1 MHVQIIYT
9 AGHPRVASLALTSN
23 SPSEGTPPYSIIL
36 YYGML
41 VKPLDKMYPV
51 GCDDLGA
58 PYQTVGTICI
68 RIRAHLTISW
78 ATNDR
83 PYGITVA
90 DEFTCGAPG
99 SYPRAPSLA
108 LRAIHLG
115 APYGK
120 YCASDKICT
129 TKSNANDM
137 HPINKN
143 GERKTLTV
151 ILHSPFSILNF
162 SRCLETRSAN
172 KAHASE
178 SSPTKTLPQ
187 APSRRPA
194 LRCRSV
200 LRRRQVRR

>member
-1 MHVQIIYT
+1 MRVQIIYT
-9 AGHPRVASLALTSN
+9 AGHPRVASLALTGN
-23 SPSEGTPPYSIIL
+23 SPSEGTPPYRIIL

-78 ATNDR
+78 AANDR

-137 HPINKN
+137 HPIKN

-162 SRCLETRSAN
+162 SRCLETRSAGT
-172 KAHASE
+172 AHASV
-178 SSPTKTLPQ
+178 SSPTKTLSR
-187 APSRRPA
+187 APLRQPA

>member
-1 MHVQIIYT
+1 MRVQIIYT

-78 ATNDR
+78 AANDR

-137 HPINKN
+137 HPIKKRRTENPYGN
-143 GERKTLTV
+143 
-151 ILHSPFSILNF
+151 SPFSIFNF
-162 SRCLETRSAN
+162 SRCLETRSAGT
-172 KAHASE
+172 AHASE
-178 SSPTKTLPQ
+178 SSPTKTL
-187 APSRRPA
+187 
-194 LRCRSV
+194 
-200 LRRRQVRR
+200 

>member
-1 MHVQIIYT
+1 MRVQIIYT

-78 ATNDR
+78 AANDR

-137 HPINKN
+137 HPIKN
-143 GERKTLTV
+143 GEQKTLTV

-172 KAHASE
+172 TAHASE
-178 SSPTKTLPQ
+178 SSPTKTLSRV
-187 APSRRPA
+187 PSRQPA

>member
-1 MHVQIIYT
+1 MGPVCKPFAPYQSFIHTKRDDNACCGRTMFAPTVMRVQIIYT
-9 AGHPRVASLALTSN
+9 AGHPRVASLALTGN

-78 ATNDR
+78 AANDR

-115 APYGK
+115 APLRH
-120 YCASDKICT
+120 
-129 TKSNANDM
+129 KSC
-137 HPINKN
+137 K
-143 GERKTLTV
+143 
-151 ILHSPFSILNF
+151 
-162 SRCLETRSAN
+162 
-172 KAHASE
+172 
-178 SSPTKTLPQ
+178 
-187 APSRRPA
+187 
-194 LRCRSV
+194 
-200 LRRRQVRR
+200 

>member
-1 MHVQIIYT
+1 MFAHTRPTITPVSGAHCAPPTVMRVQIIYT
-9 AGHPRVASLALTSN
+9 AGHPRVASLALTGN

-36 YYGML
+36 YYSML

-78 ATNDR
+78 AANDR

-108 LRAIHLG
+108 PRAIHLS
-115 APYGK
+115 APYG
-120 YCASDKICT
+120 I
-129 TKSNANDM
+129 NRAND
-137 HPINKN
+137 INICHKITPDKQKRRTEN
-143 GERKTLTV
+143 PYGN
-151 ILHSPFSILNF
+151 SPFSIFHSQIF
-162 SRCLETRSAN
+162 SM
-172 KAHASE
+172 
-178 SSPTKTLPQ
+178 
-187 APSRRPA
+187 SRNTFGK
-194 LRCRSV
+194 
-200 LRRRQVRR
+200 

>member
-1 MHVQIIYT
+1 MRVPIIYM

-78 ATNDR
+78 AANDR

-143 GERKTLTV
+143 GEQKTLTV

-162 SRCLETRSAN
+162 SRCLETRSAGT
-172 KAHASE
+172 AHASE
-178 SSPTKTLPQ
+178 SSPTKTLSR

>member
-1 MHVQIIYT
+1 MRLNYRKSKPNIHLSKHSINLEI
-9 AGHPRVASLALTSN
+9 

-78 ATNDR
+78 ADNDR

-115 APYGK
+115 APYG
-120 YCASDKICT
+120 I
-129 TKSNANDM
+129 NRAND
-137 HPINKN
+137 KN
-143 GERKTLTV
+143 ICHKITPDKQKRRTENPYGN
-151 ILHSPFSILNF
+151 SPFSIFHSHFF
-162 SRCLETRSAN
+162 SM
-172 KAHASE
+172 
-178 SSPTKTLPQ
+178 
-187 APSRRPA
+187 SRNTFGK
-194 LRCRSV
+194 
-200 LRRRQVRR
+200 

>member
-1 MHVQIIYT
+1 MRVQIIYT

-78 ATNDR
+78 AANDR

-99 SYPRAPSLA
+99 AYPRAPSLA

-137 HPINKN
+137 HPIKKRRTENPYGN
-143 GERKTLTV
+143 
-151 ILHSPFSILNF
+151 SPFSIFHSQFF
-162 SRCLETRSAN
+162 SM
-172 KAHASE
+172 
-178 SSPTKTLPQ
+178 
-187 APSRRPA
+187 SRNTFGK
-194 LRCRSV
+194 
-200 LRRRQVRR
+200 

>member
-1 MHVQIIYT
+1 MRVQIIYT
-9 AGHPRVASLALTSN
+9 AGHPRVASLALTGN

-78 ATNDR
+78 AANDR

-108 LRAIHLG
+108 LRAIHLV
-115 APYGK
+115 APYGQHGH
-120 YCASDKICT
+120 YRYNASFTC
-129 TKSNANDM
+129 
-137 HPINKN
+137 
-143 GERKTLTV
+143 G
-151 ILHSPFSILNF
+151 
-162 SRCLETRSAN
+162 
-172 KAHASE
+172 
-178 SSPTKTLPQ
+178 TLPQ
-187 APSRRPA
+187 TISRLPFRHRIA
-194 LRCRSV
+194 SKNCFSISGETSLT
-200 LRRRQVRR
+200 